1 MNKLTQALQR
11 LYFFDDQQWHSQ
23 KFDDGGNP
31 AYVAKGA
38 LRPELVAKSLAGQS
52 TVALDLV
59 NSDGMVRAM
68 VLGFERATDWD
79 LVAKLYQ
86 GIQEDFELPAPA
98 VSISGQ
104 AGYQLWLSLAE
115 CIPVAEARLFIDALR
130 RKYLIDIPLAKL
142 RFSPDAGA
150 ASLVNLVPALHEASG
165 KWSAF
170 IDPSMG
176 AMFVDEPG
184 LSMAPN
190 MDRQADMLAGLK
202 SMKAV
207 DFQRALNSLQSEA
220 EANARLP
227 EQSAVESGVFPSA
240 PDLGRMRSTL
250 NVGNNY
256 TDPKTFLLAVMND
269 ASASPGQ
276 RIKAAKALLPYFNG
290 SKSERDV
297 G

>member
-1 MNKLTQALQR
+1 MSKLVQELQR
-11 LYFFDDQQWHSQ
+11 LYFLDDQRWHSQ
-23 KFDDGGNP
+23 QFDDSGNP
-31 AYVAKGA
+31 AYVAEGA
-38 LRPELVAKSLAGQS
+38 LSPDLAAKSLLGES
-52 TVALDLV
+52 TLAFDLV

-68 VLGFERATDWD
+68 VLGFERATDWEQ
-79 LVAKLYQ
+79 VAKLYQ

-115 CIPVAEARLFIDALR
+115 CLPVAEARLFLDALR
-130 RKYLIDIPLAKL
+130 RKYLADIPLAKL

-150 ASLVNLVPALHEASG
+150 ASLVKLVPALHEASG

-207 DFQRALNSLQSEA
+207 DFQRALNILQSEA
-220 EANARLP
+220 EASARLP
-227 EQSAVESGVFPSA
+227 ERSAVESGALPSA
-240 PDLGRMRSTL
+240 PELCRMRSTL

-256 TDPKTFLLAVMND
+256 TDPNTFLLAVMND

-276 RIKAAKALLPYFNG
+276 RIKAAKALLPYFNR
-290 SKSERDV
+290 SESA
-297 G
+297 